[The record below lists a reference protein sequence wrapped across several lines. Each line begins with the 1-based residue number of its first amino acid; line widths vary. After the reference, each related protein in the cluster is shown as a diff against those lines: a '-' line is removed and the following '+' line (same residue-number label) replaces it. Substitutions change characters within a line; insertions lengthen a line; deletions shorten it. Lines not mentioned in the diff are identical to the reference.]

1 MHNYRLPAIILV
13 VVLEAHQQPLLNELT
28 VELLS
33 LAPKR
38 VITMANNP
46 SVSISIRDL
55 LISFP
60 ISRDNTMTFFLLFS
74 LTWWICSQILDIV
87 FLCLFRSWSC
97 NEILVTIVVDNI
109 LLELLCLWW
118 FDDFLLLQILTK
130 EAIELFNCGI
140 YILLLIDV
148 RVDSWVLLQVL

>member
-33 LAPKR
+33 LELR
-38 VITMANNP
+38 VITMANIP

-60 ISRDNTMTFFLLFS
+60 ISGDNPR
-74 LTWWICSQILDIV
+74 LTDKCM
-87 FLCLFRSWSC
+87 
-97 NEILVTIVVDNI
+97 LVN
-109 LLELLCLWW
+109 
-118 FDDFLLLQILTK
+118 
-130 EAIELFNCGI
+130 
-140 YILLLIDV
+140 
-148 RVDSWVLLQVL
+148 VLRYKTLYGYA

>member
-33 LAPKR
+33 LELR
-38 VITMANNP
+38 VITMANIP

-60 ISRDNTMTFFLLFS
+60 ISGDNPS
-74 LTWWICSQILDIV
+74 SQINV
-87 FLCLFRSWSC
+87 CL
-97 NEILVTIVVDNI
+97 
-109 LLELLCLWW
+109 
-118 FDDFLLLQILTK
+118 
-130 EAIELFNCGI
+130 
-140 YILLLIDV
+140 
-148 RVDSWVLLQVL
+148 